1 MKPNEKLVEDVL
13 KSCRKATN
21 KGLPIEQVGF
31 TLLQGAMAIL
41 LTCETREVAAG
52 LMFSLGQEVKEGR
65 FPDYPDIPS
74 QN

>member
-1 MKPNEKLVEDVL
+1 MKPNEKLVEEVL
-13 KSCRKATN
+13 KSCRKATDD
-21 KGLPIEQVGF
+21 GLAIEQVGF

-41 LTCETREVAAG
+41 LTCESREEAAG

-65 FPDYPDIPS
+65 FPEYRDEPD